1 MRRTTEDDIAAKIE
15 FLCGDC
21 KDGKHGCA
29 KLWKGLRLEIR
40 CSCGCTAM
48 RGTTETGNARVREG
62 LLEENNGVRGL
73 GFQSQPTTTSAILA
87 NRPTAIGE
95 PASDGR

>member
-1 MRRTTEDDIAAKIE
+1 MQQANEDHTLIKVE
-15 FLCGDC
+15 FLCADC
-21 KDGKHGCA
+21 KNGKHGCA
-29 KLWKGLRLEIR
+29 KLWKGLGLEIR
-40 CSCGCTAM
+40 CCCSCIAM

-62 LLEENNGVRGL
+62 LREENNGVRGL
-73 GFQSQPTTTSAILA
+73 EFQSEPTTTSAILA

>member
-1 MRRTTEDDIAAKIE
+1 MITDNKM
-15 FLCGDC
+15 G
-21 KDGKHGCA
+21 
-29 KLWKGLRLEIR
+29 
-40 CSCGCTAM
+40 
-48 RGTTETGNARVREG
+48 
-62 LLEENNGVRGL
+62 RGL